1 MSRYTKRKILRQHAG
16 TFTEKAEFIPQHVP
30 MPRRYRCSCNP
41 NGFVAGQAINHFKFC
56 PFHNRNIEAFL
67 NVESTIV
74 QFIVLVLV
82 AALCSLACIG
92 LIASI
97 QTL

>member
-67 NVESTIV
+67 NV
-74 QFIVLVLV
+74 
-82 AALCSLACIG
+82 LACRSGSAICS
-92 LIASI
+92 ACCTVSADPSVS
-97 QTL
+97 